1 MEQETTF
8 EYNSLSC
15 FLQLENLDTD
25 NKQTTPKDSIFRDVS
40 VLKLYYDI
48 LRNVEK
54 DPFKYWNIYALRNYL
69 WYFMSFLNLCIAQYA
84 ILYQTH

>member
-40 VLKLYYDI
+40 VLKLVLLKFWY
-48 LRNVEK
+48 
-54 DPFKYWNIYALRNYL
+54 IYVSKFESVN
-69 WYFMSFLNLCIAQYA
+69 
-84 ILYQTH
+84 

>member
-48 LRNVEK
+48 LRNVE
-54 DPFKYWNIYALRNYL
+54 NNTLLI
-69 WYFMSFLNLCIAQYA
+69 I
-84 ILYQTH
+84 T

>member
-8 EYNSLSC
+8 EYNSQSC

-48 LRNVEK
+48 L
-54 DPFKYWNIYALRNYL
+54 
-69 WYFMSFLNLCIAQYA
+69 
-84 ILYQTH
+84 

>member
-1 MEQETTF
+1 MEQICECD
-8 EYNSLSC
+8 YSSLSC

-25 NKQTTPKDSIFRDVS
+25 NKRTTPKDSIFQDVS

-54 DPFKYWNIYALRNYL
+54 EADSRSKCKVNRNILKPE
-69 WYFMSFLNLCIAQYA
+69 SVK
-84 ILYQTH
+84 

>member
-40 VLKLYYDI
+40 VLKLYYDT
-48 LRNVEK
+48 LLSNKKRQF
-54 DPFKYWNIYALRNYL
+54 DL
-69 WYFMSFLNLCIAQYA
+69 
-84 ILYQTH
+84 

>member
-54 DPFKYWNIYALRNYL
+54 DPFKYWNIYALV
-69 WYFMSFLNLCIAQYA
+69 MIKK
-84 ILYQTH
+84 

>member
-54 DPFKYWNIYALRNYL
+54 DPFKYWNNPLAELI
-69 WYFMSFLNLCIAQYA
+69 
-84 ILYQTH
+84 

>member
-8 EYNSLSC
+8 EHNSLSC

-54 DPFKYWNIYALRNYL
+54 DPFKYWNISTLRKYL
-69 WYFMSFLNLCIAQYA
+69 W
-84 ILYQTH
+84 

>member
-48 LRNVEK
+48 FY
-54 DPFKYWNIYALRNYL
+54 DSACCYDG
-69 WYFMSFLNLCIAQYA
+69 
-84 ILYQTH
+84 

>member
-54 DPFKYWNIYALRNYL
+54 DPFKYWNIY
-69 WYFMSFLNLCIAQYA
+69 Q
-84 ILYQTH
+84 